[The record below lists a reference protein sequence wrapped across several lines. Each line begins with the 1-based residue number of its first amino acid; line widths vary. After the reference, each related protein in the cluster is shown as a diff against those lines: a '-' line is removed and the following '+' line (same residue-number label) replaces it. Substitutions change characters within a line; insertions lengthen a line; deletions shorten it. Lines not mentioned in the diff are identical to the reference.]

1 MDIDYENVK
10 IAPNHSAE
18 LFLREQTVTQ
28 KAPQGFKRLVNATKY
43 SYQGI
48 KAAFK
53 NEAAFREEVL
63 LSVIMIPT
71 ALLLD
76 VTGVERVLLIGTVL
90 LVMVV
95 ELLNSA
101 VEAVVDRIGPEHH
114 ELAGRAKD
122 MGSAAVLITML
133 ITGYTWL
140 QIIFF

>member
-1 MDIDYENVK
+1 M
-10 IAPNHSAE
+10 
-18 LFLREQTVTQ
+18 TQ